1 MHNFSRILNEE
12 LIAALGC
19 TEPIAVALAGARARE
34 VLGSMPVKVD
44 AYCSGNI
51 IKNVMGVTVPN
62 SNGMKGIDS
71 AVALGIVGGH
81 SDRGLEV
88 LSQMTQENIEEA
100 RKMIEEGI
108 IAVHLKEEVPTLN
121 IEIHIA
127 DQAGNQ
133 VIVEIMNQHNNIVR
147 ISYNDQDFLEAQVL
161 GKEAPKD
168 FYEGLSMDSIL
179 DYATEVD
186 LAEVSDA
193 IKNQMKLNK
202 AIAETGSTEDFGSS
216 IGKILLAGS
225 DDVKTRARAMAAAG
239 SDARMSGCSKPVVIN
254 AGSGNQGITCSLPV
268 MEYAKDL
275 QASEEQTIRALIV
288 SNLTALHI
296 KRYIGRLSAFCGVT
310 SAGAA
315 AGAGIAYLHEPSNRE
330 LVYQT
335 VGNALMIDSGMVC
348 DGAKPSCAAKVATA
362 VDAGIIGFEMARSKR
377 SFDPGEGLL
386 KKDIEDTIK
395 SIGRLASVGMKDTD
409 IEVLNIMLNKPSI
422 KAETKAENK

>member
-108 IAVHLKEEVPTLN
+108 IAIHLKEEVPTLN

-296 KRYIGRLSAFCGVT
+296 KRYIGRLSAFCGVI

-395 SIGRLASVGMKDTD
+395 SIGRLASVGMKDMD

>member
-34 VLGSMPVKVD
+34 VLGSIPVKVD

-71 AVALGIVGGH
+71 AVALGIVGGQ
-81 SDRGLEV
+81 SDQGLEV
-88 LSQMTQENIEEA
+88 LSQMTQEDIEKA

-108 IAVHLKEEVPTLN
+108 ITVHLKEDVPTLN

-133 VIVEIMNQHNNIVR
+133 VIVEILNKHNNIVR
-147 ISYNDQDFLEAQVL
+147 ISYNDQNFLEAQVL

-179 DYATEVD
+179 DYATAVD

-202 AIAETGSTEDFGSS
+202 AIAEAGLTEEFGSS

-225 DDVKTRARAMAAAG
+225 DDIKTRARAMAAAG
-239 SDARMSGCSKPVVIN
+239 SDARMSGCSMPVVIN

-268 MEYAKDL
+268 MEYAKEWK
-275 QASEEQTIRALIV
+275 ASEEQTIRALII
-288 SNLTALHI
+288 SNLTAVHI

-315 AGAGIAYLHEPSNRE
+315 AGAGIAYLYEPNNRE

-409 IEVLNIMLNKPSI
+409 IEVLNIMLNRPPI
-422 KAETKAENK
+422 KHESETEN